1 MSDNK
6 MAKGLI
12 AGFLAGSLVG
22 AVIALLYAPKTGKE
36 LRGDIKRKSSELM
49 DEAEEYLAAAKQKAS
64 DMINEGKEKSNQLIT
79 DAKTKAQTLFKDAE
93 RILSDAKGKATDE
106 GQRLKTAVHAGVEA
120 FKEERHKS

>member
-49 DEAEEYLAAAKQKAS
+49 DEAEEYLAAA
-64 DMINEGKEKSNQLIT
+64 DVHLWLISVPI
-79 DAKTKAQTLFKDAE
+79 
-93 RILSDAKGKATDE
+93 R
-106 GQRLKTAVHAGVEA
+106 VH
-120 FKEERHKS
+120 S